1 MRKYQQPHTGGIIG
15 AVWRWFDRSILAL
28 GREFRL
34 SFMPPLMVYMAAGIA
49 GITSVE
55 VDLTTTTVTVDG
67 EPLDDATIR
76 AAIVTAG
83 YEVA

>member
-49 GITSVE
+49 GITSVVGAFYVKE
-55 VDLTTTTVTVDG
+55 RLG
-67 EPLDDATIR
+67 LSA
-76 AAIVTAG
+76 
-83 YEVA
+83 